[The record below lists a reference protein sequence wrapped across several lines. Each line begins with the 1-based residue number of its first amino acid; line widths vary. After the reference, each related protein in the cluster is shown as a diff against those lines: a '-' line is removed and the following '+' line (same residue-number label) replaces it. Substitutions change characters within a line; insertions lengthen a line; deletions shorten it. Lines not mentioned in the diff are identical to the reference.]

1 MKNVQIQIIA
11 QSEAYYLPRFPSGNI
26 ESACRLPLNA
36 CPMDCMQA
44 HTNGAITL
52 GPCRCMHV
60 RKWANTLGDA
70 QVRNWAMPPG
80 GLRVRNYAQVRNW
93 AMPSATAKVE
103 TEQCHRKMRKSNLPQ
118 WHQEMRGWTR
128 AMTLGDRK
136 RETEQCHREAY
147 MYKT

>member
-44 HTNGAITL
+44 HTEMEQL
-52 GPCRCMHV
+52 HWDHVDVCMC
-60 RKWANTLGDA
+60 A
-70 QVRNWAMPPG
+70 
-80 GLRVRNYAQVRNW
+80 
-93 AMPSATAKVE
+93 
-103 TEQCHRKMRKSNLPQ
+103 TEQIHWEMRKY
-118 WHQEMRGWTR
+118 
-128 AMTLGDRK
+128 
-136 RETEQCHREAY
+136 ETEQCHREAY